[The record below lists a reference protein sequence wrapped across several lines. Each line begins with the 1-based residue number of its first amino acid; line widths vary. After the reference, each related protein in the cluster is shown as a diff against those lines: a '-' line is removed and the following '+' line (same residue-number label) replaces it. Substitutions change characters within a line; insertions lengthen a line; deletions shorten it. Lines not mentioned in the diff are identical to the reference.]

1 MSSTVPS
8 SFKLSL
14 LSFSILVTQQSFADD
29 TQQLPTITV
38 TAESEQSELSSE
50 QSKAYII
57 QNSSTASKLNIPLK
71 ETPQTV
77 NVLTRQQLDDFA
89 LDNTRDVLR
98 NTPGIIVSN
107 QETER
112 TSYLARGFEIS
123 NVLVDGVGI
132 PLEGYNYN
140 NDNPDSFLFDRVE
153 VVKGANA
160 LNNGIGD
167 PGATINMIRKRP
179 MEKSEVVYLAIN
191 KQATVIWIVMNWKR
205 TA

>member
-1 MSSTVPS
+1 MILSNYRRLPLQRNQNRVSSALNRVKPIS
-8 SFKLSL
+8 SK
-14 LSFSILVTQQSFADD
+14 V
-29 TQQLPTITV
+29 
-38 TAESEQSELSSE
+38 
-50 QSKAYII
+50 
-57 QNSSTASKLNIPLK
+57 SSTASKLNIPLK

-89 LDNTRDVLR
+89 LDNTRTYCAIPLALSSAIRKR
-98 NTPGIIVSN
+98 NGPPTLPG
-107 QETER
+107 
-112 TSYLARGFEIS
+112 GFEIS

-140 NDNPDSFLFDRVE
+140 NDNPDSFLFDRIE

-179 MEKSEVVYLAIN
+179 TSRPSNSL
-191 KQATVIWIVMNWKR
+191 
-205 TA
+205 